1 MKLAIFS
8 HCAIDSIILEN
19 KSKESVGGPACYCSL
34 TAKKLGFDVKL
45 YTKFGKDFPYQEYLV
60 ENKIEF
66 SNSISMSPTTR
77 FKLEVTGPDKI
88 LWLEQICEPIDYD
101 DCEADAFLVNPI
113 FHEISSQTFERI
125 KKKSSFLFLDP
136 QGFIRRTSS
145 ANKIYLEKTDLNL
158 EGVSSI
164 KVSSD
169 ELPFLTNFSKENGIF
184 ELRKMGVKEVIYTE
198 NRDVSLLS
206 NGKIFSLTLPQ
217 LKIYDSTGLGDIF
230 GTAFCCSRI
239 KENDV
244 RFALASAC
252 GAVIAAIETNQVGIS
267 KIPKESDARKKA
279 EELYDLLI
287 SRSV

>member
-19 KSKESVGGPACYCSL
+19 KSIESIGGPGCYCSL
-34 TAKKLGFDVKL
+34 TAKKIGFDVKL

-66 SNSISMSPTTR
+66 SNSISKFPTTR

-136 QGFIRRTSS
+136 QGF
-145 ANKIYLEKTDLNL
+145 
-158 EGVSSI
+158 
-164 KVSSD
+164 
-169 ELPFLTNFSKENGIF
+169 
-184 ELRKMGVKEVIYTE
+184 
-198 NRDVSLLS
+198 
-206 NGKIFSLTLPQ
+206 
-217 LKIYDSTGLGDIF
+217 
-230 GTAFCCSRI
+230 
-239 KENDV
+239 
-244 RFALASAC
+244 
-252 GAVIAAIETNQVGIS
+252 
-267 KIPKESDARKKA
+267 
-279 EELYDLLI
+279 
-287 SRSV
+287 